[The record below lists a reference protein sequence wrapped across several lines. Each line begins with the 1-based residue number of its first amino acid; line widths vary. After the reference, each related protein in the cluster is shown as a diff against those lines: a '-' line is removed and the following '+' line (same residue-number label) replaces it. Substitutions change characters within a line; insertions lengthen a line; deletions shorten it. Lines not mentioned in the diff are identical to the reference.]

1 MLDLSRV
8 VGTDRKLKASGLVNR
23 ATISNLG
30 AQGGALAAVSVAS
43 LMVARAGGP
52 TVLGEYALLRVL
64 PWLFGVVFSCGLP
77 TASAFFLAGDHRK
90 DRRLRPTLGLMTI
103 AGSAF
108 GSLAWLACAELFES
122 VFFKQMPV
130 RLVAL
135 MAVVVITQLVTVT
148 AKGCCQGNSDIT
160 GANLIIVAEELWFVV
175 TYPLVLVAV
184 GNRGVTTVVIALIF
198 SGALAA
204 LTGIW
209 RLARHG
215 FFGDWGPPAV
225 ALAKRVA
232 AYGARGQLGNM
243 LWLTNLRFDFV
254 LLGALAGPAVLGIYA
269 VASKFAELMRLA
281 PTAINYVLYP
291 RFARLGSEEATI
303 EGRRLLPQATALTLL
318 MTPFVAIVAYVGPAL
333 LYGSAFRGAVAPA
346 EIIIF
351 GLSIEGAAAVSSAY
365 LLGVGRPGLNS
376 LGMGVGAT
384 ITVTLDLILIP
395 KYGALGG
402 AITSAI
408 TYAATTVTLTYMAYR
423 VARAAHPSQFR
434 SALSSSGGVRLDTAM
449 RRTVD
454 ALVAFFVLL
463 VAAPVLILT
472 AFAVKVTSRGP
483 AFYKQIR
490 VGRSGHS
497 FTMLKFRSMVQD
509 AEKVGPLI
517 TERSDPRVTKVGAL
531 LRASKLDE
539 LPQFFNILKGDMTLI
554 GPRPEVPLFLQW
566 YDSEELG
573 ILRVRPGLTGPGQ
586 ILYTEV
592 QASDRKGSADPEQD
606 YVEFELHP
614 KLGVDLE
621 YLGRRGFRVDIGV
634 LLQTLTLVFRGAATE
649 MRQKRRTHSADRAAS
664 PSSCR
669 CPSCTWR
676 GPSARNANAGPWWD
690 GEQVGAE

>member
-1 MLDLSRV
+1 ME
-8 VGTDRKLKASGLVNR
+8 GLVNR

-30 AQGGALAAVSVAS
+30 AQGAALGAVSVAS

-77 TASAFFLAGDHRK
+77 TASAFFLAADHRK
-90 DRRLRPTLGLMTI
+90 DRRLRPTLGLLTI
-103 AGSAF
+103 AGSAL
-108 GSLAWLACAELFES
+108 GSLAWLACTDLFQT
-122 VFFKQMPV
+122 VFFKAMSA

-148 AKGCCQGNSDIT
+148 TKSCCQGNRDIS
-160 GANLIIVAEELWFVV
+160 GANRVIVAEELWFVL

-184 GNRGVTTVVIALIF
+184 GNRGIDSVILALIF

-215 FFGDWGPPAV
+215 FFADWGVPSAV
-225 ALAKRVA
+225 LAKQIA

-254 LLGALAGPAVLGIYA
+254 LLGALAGPAELGIYA
-269 VASKFAELMRLA
+269 VASKFAELIRLA

-291 RFARLGSEEATI
+291 RFANLGPKKATI

-318 MTPFVAIVAYVGPAL
+318 ITPFVAIIAYVGPAL
-333 LYGSAFRGAVAPA
+333 LYGAAFRGAVLPA
-346 EIIIF
+346 EVIIL

-376 LGMGVGAT
+376 IGMAVGAT

-408 TYAATTVTLTYMAYR
+408 TYAATTLTLTYIAYR
-423 VARAAHPSQFR
+423 VARKAQPSLFGIGVSQP
-434 SALSSSGGVRLDTAM
+434 GGVRLDTPI
-449 RRTVD
+449 RRTID
-454 ALVAFFVLL
+454 ALSAFVALL
-463 VAAPVLILT
+463 IVSPVMIVAAV
-472 AFAVKVTSRGP
+472 AVKATSRGP
-483 AFYKQIR
+483 ALYKQIR

-497 FTMLKFRSMVQD
+497 FTMFKFRSMVHDD
-509 AEKVGPLI
+509 ANAGPLI
-517 TERSDPRVTKVGAL
+517 TGSSDPRVTNVGAL
-531 LRASKLDE
+531 LRATKLDE
-539 LPQFFNILKGDMTLI
+539 LPQLLNILKGDMTLI
-554 GPRPEVPLFLQW
+554 GPRPEVPRFVRW
-566 YDSEELG
+566 YDSDELR

-586 ILYTEV
+586 IYYTGAD
-592 QASDRKGSADPEQD
+592 ASGRSRSADPEQD
-606 YVEFELHP
+606 YVECHLHP
-614 KLGVDLE
+614 KLRVELDYLRQRGLGADLSI
-621 YLGRRGFRVDIGV
+621 LLRTIALV
-634 LLQTLTLVFRGAATE
+634 LRGAVTGY
-649 MRQKRRTHSADRAAS
+649 RQKSDTANTKGAGL
-664 PSSCR
+664 SSWFD
-669 CPSCTWR
+669 S
-676 GPSARNANAGPWWD
+676 
-690 GEQVGAE
+690 EHVGAE

>member
-8 VGTDRKLKASGLVNR
+8 VGPDRKFKASGLVNR
-23 ATISNLG
+23 ATVSNLG

-77 TASAFFLAGDHRK
+77 TASAFFLAGDHRR

-103 AGSAF
+103 FGSAF
-108 GSLAWLACAELFES
+108 GSLAWLACAELFQS
-122 VFFKQMPV
+122 VFFKQMSV

-184 GNRGVTTVVIALIF
+184 GNRGVATVVIALIF

-215 FFGDWGPPAV
+215 FFGDWGLPA
-225 ALAKRVA
+225 ASLAKRVA

-291 RFARLGSEEATI
+291 RFARLGSAQATT

-395 KYGALGG
+395 RYGALGG

-434 SALSSSGGVRLDTAM
+434 RALNSGGVRLDSAL

-454 ALVAFFVLL
+454 AVVAFFVLL
-463 VAAPVLILT
+463 VATPVLIMT
-472 AFAVKVTSRGP
+472 AVAVKVTSRGP
-483 AFYKQIR
+483 AFYKQVR

-509 AEKVGPLI
+509 AENVGPLI
-517 TERSDPRVTKVGAL
+517 TEKSDPRVTKVGAL

-573 ILRVRPGLTGPGQ
+573 VLRVRPGLTGPGQ

-592 QASDRKGSADPEQD
+592 QSSDRKGSDDPEQD

-621 YLGRRGFRVDIGV
+621 YLSRRGFRVDMGV
-634 LLQTLTLVFRGAATE
+634 LLQTLTLVFRGAAAE
-649 MRQKRRTHSADRAAS
+649 VGQKRRTHSAGRTAS

-669 CPSCTWR
+669 CPSCSWR
-676 GPSARNANAGPWWD
+676 GPSVRNANAAPWWD